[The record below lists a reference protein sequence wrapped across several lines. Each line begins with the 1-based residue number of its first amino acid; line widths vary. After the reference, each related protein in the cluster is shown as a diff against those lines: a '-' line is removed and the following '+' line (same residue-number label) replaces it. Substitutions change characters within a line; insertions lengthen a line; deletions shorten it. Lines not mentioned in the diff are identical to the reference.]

1 MKSLALAVLVAVSAV
16 ATGAVAANADPFTV
30 HGTFGGNTYGGR

>member
-1 MKSLALAVLVAVSAV
+1 MKTLILAALLGISAIAAAPAYADSSLS
-16 ATGAVAANADPFTV
+16 V